1 MRSDVN
7 LGWEMI
13 YLEKK
18 DIKSTQDM
26 LDVAEMYLDEILDWA
41 QRHGQSYVEDLVKG
55 YYEQTRND

>member
-1 MRSDVN
+1 
-7 LGWEMI
+7 MI

-41 QRHGQSYVEDLVKG
+41 QRHGHSYIEDLIKE
-55 YYEQTRND
+55 YYEETHND

>member
-1 MRSDVN
+1 
-7 LGWEMI
+7 MI